1 MSTTWSAAK
10 QCGTPQPEP
19 CCEHDCGAGVR
30 NRYFAGKRMAPDAL
44 RIEQEY
50 QIERRRLTNR
60 AVHGWGVVYG
70 YPVAMADAAARGE
83 AGAGTRITVGA
94 GLAFDRMGRELVQ
107 TEPVSLSLDD
117 MLELPGNEGDS
128 YLLRVHYAE
137 QLRAPVQIKDSCSCG
152 RQEWD
157 HVCETV
163 RYSLQRVAATVCCDP
178 QACELA
184 CGCAACCGDES
195 DRRQGG
201 AASGVR
207 DGAARCLC
215 DHLTA
220 LSPGADCA
228 ALTEVSKRVRVDLH
242 NGVPLACLALEQDEC
257 GRWRIARVVDACGP
271 RRLVKRNDLLF
282 DLIRGCDLTRVSD
295 ISWWRWHRASDPID
309 WEDFDKYFASER
321 HEQGGCETGFAVA
334 FSRPVRVAT
343 LTADCFSMTFLIKQ
357 REGGWL
363 MPMRA
368 PIRRLHYFD
377 LSGDGDELAGGA
389 ALVVNWGWV
398 ADALRGMETEFDR
411 PGVKVE
417 IEIYGD
423 FILDCNGQAVDADA
437 RGLSPFP
444 SGNGTPGGTF
454 RSTFVLGAKPEPP
467 DPDAAAVN
475 VTSAPPSRTD
485 TGGNLS

>member
-19 CCEHDCGAGVR
+19 CCEHDCGAGIR

-50 QIERRRLTNR
+50 QIERRRLANR

-70 YPVAMADAAARGE
+70 YPVAMADAAACGE
-83 AGAGTRITVGA
+83 AAPGKRVTVGA

-107 TEPVSLSLDD
+107 TEQASLSLDD
-117 MLELPGNEGDS
+117 MLELPGGEGDS

-157 HVCETV
+157 HLCETV
-163 RYSLQRVAATVCCDP
+163 RYSLQRVPATACCAP

-184 CGCAACCGDES
+184 CGCAACCGDVAGP
-195 DRRQGG
+195 RQ
-201 AASGVR
+201 AAAAGVR

-220 LSPGADCA
+220 LSPGAECA

-257 GRWRIARVVDACGP
+257 GQWRIARVIDACGP

-282 DLIRGCDLTRVSD
+282 DLIRGCDLTRISD
-295 ISWWRWHRASDPID
+295 IGWAPWHRATDPIE
-309 WEDFDKYFASER
+309 WKAFDEYFGEVPNDDSD
-321 HEQGGCETGFAVA
+321 CLTKFTVT
-334 FSRPVRVAT
+334 FSRPVRIAT
-343 LTADCFSMTFLIKQ
+343 LTPECFSMTFLIKQ

-363 MPMRA
+363 VPMRA
-368 PIRRLHYFD
+368 PITSLRHID
-377 LSGDGDELAGGA
+377 VSGEESELAGGA
-389 ALVVNWGWV
+389 ALMVSSGWV
-398 ADALRGMETEFDR
+398 SDALRGKETEFGR
-411 PGVKVE
+411 RGVRVE
-417 IEIYGD
+417 IEVFGD
-423 FILDCNGQAVDADA
+423 FILDCNGQALDADA
-437 RGLSPFP
+437 RGRSPFP

-454 RSTFVLGAKPEPP
+454 RSTFQLGAKPERSTTV
-467 DPDAAAVN
+467 AA
-475 VTSAPPSRTD
+475 TPWRTD
-485 TGGNLS
+485 TGGN

>member
-70 YPVAMADAAARGE
+70 YPVAMADAAACGQ
-83 AGAGTRITVGA
+83 AGTGKRLTVGA

-107 TEPVSLSLDD
+107 TEGVSLSLDD
-117 MLELPGNEGDS
+117 MLELPGDEGDN

-137 QLRAPVQIKDSCSCG
+137 QLRAPVQIKDACSCG

-184 CGCAACCGDES
+184 CGCAACCGDETA
-195 DRRQGG
+195 QGQG
-201 AASGVR
+201 SAKGVR

-215 DHLTA
+215 DHLTGLA
-220 LSPGADCA
+220 PGAQCA
-228 ALTEVSKRVRVDLH
+228 ALTEVAKRLRVDLH
-242 NGVPLACLALEQDEC
+242 NGVPLACLALEKDEC
-257 GRWRIARVVDACGP
+257 GQWRIARVVDACGP

-282 DLIRGCDLTRVSD
+282 DLIRGCDLTR
-295 ISWWRWHRASDPID
+295 ISGIGWAPWHRLPGLVEWTAFDAYFGEVPKDDSDCLTK
-309 WEDFDKYFASER
+309 F
-321 HEQGGCETGFAVA
+321 TVT
-334 FSRPVRVAT
+334 FSRPVRIAT
-343 LTADCFSMTFLIKQ
+343 LTPECFSMTFLIKQ

-368 PIRRLHYFD
+368 PINGLKYLD
-377 LSGDGDELAGGA
+377 VSGDKNELAGGA
-389 ALVVNWGWV
+389 ALTVSSGWV
-398 ADALRGMETEFDR
+398 SDALRGKETEFGR
-411 PGVKVE
+411 RGVRVE
-417 IEIYGD
+417 IEIFGD
-423 FILDCNGQAVDADA
+423 FILDCNGQSLDADA
-437 RGLSPFP
+437 RGDSPFP

-454 RSTFVLGAKPEPP
+454 RSTFKLAAKGERN
-467 DPDAAAVN
+467 DAATA
-475 VTSAPPSRTD
+475 TATPSRIA